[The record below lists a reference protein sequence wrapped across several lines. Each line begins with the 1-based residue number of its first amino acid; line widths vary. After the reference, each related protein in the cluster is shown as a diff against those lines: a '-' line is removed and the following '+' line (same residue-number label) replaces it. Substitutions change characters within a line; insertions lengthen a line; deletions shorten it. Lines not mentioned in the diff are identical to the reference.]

1 MNGFELVNMSS
12 EAYRYVIDSSGFD
25 PSYSNPNAAAM
36 LPDLL
41 PSFGDL
47 NILTPVKGMNA
58 IPKQMAS
65 NFTVEG
71 GRYDCVLICVVGLI
85 V

>member
-12 EAYRYVIDSSGFD
+12 EAYQYVIDTLGFD

-36 LPDLL
+36 LSHVL
-41 PSFGDL
+41 PRSDNL
-47 NILTPVKGMNA
+47 NILTPVKGMDA

-65 NFTVEG
+65 EFTVEG
-71 GRYDCVLICVVGLI
+71 GRYDCV
-85 V
+85 